1 MVKQP
6 PAKRMKLDVP
16 PAGVGGGGG
25 AASPTSRR
33 LRQTLL
39 VVLFLVRASART
51 TVTASIS
58 QLGGMLQ
65 RYVDRAFHKYHGM
78 ISSKLDSFQGQ
89 LEGLRHEVT
98 QISRLCS
105 TRHADQQTRL
115 EANHEHVPANESNT
129 NTRLCFMNNLR
140 QRVYTDKYITDD
152 NNAAIKVAVFE
163 GDKMITTGPL
173 SKAKIEILVLRGN
186 FYDKCRDSW
195 TEEEFDKHIVQ
206 DQNEKALVLGTAW
219 LNNGEVELKK
229 IRFKEGSNR
238 EKFIVGARVSKS
250 KYTHGRIREAIMEPV
265 TVMVGRNEPNEKSYP
280 PRLYDHVYRL
290 EEIARDGAYHKRL
303 QEANICTVE
312 GFLKALNKDS
322 DELCNILQMKKKRKS
337 WLKMT
342 GHARTRI
349 LEDRRELKTYLAEDG
364 NVVLFFNCVHD
375 LVGARFYGDYVAF
388 EKFDMSQK
396 ALVNKLKEHAYNI
409 LERIPSNYVMK
420 GNAPEQ
426 ISPGSTG
433 PSVVPGKPNSFAENP
448 EASQAHHGTVE
459 ARNWPPGGIDVVGQ
473 PIHSHANYG
482 PLNTYDWQGQRI
494 PPHIQQQLS
503 LPSIRPEWQENP
515 QGPADSHD
523 LSELMSMDMLQGTS
537 GSGTSTSAQPNFV
550 PHQLPQPYQ
559 MVAAATPGWTM
570 MEAVDPLSFPEQDQG
585 PNCQGK
591 DW

>member
-1 MVKQP
+1 MERERGMAKQP

-129 NTRLCFMNNLR
+129 NTRLCFMNTLR

-186 FYDKCRDSW
+186 FYDKCRDNW

-250 KYTHGRIREAIMEPV
+250 KYIHGRIREAIMEPV

-322 DELCNILQMKKKRKS
+322 DELYNILQMKKKGKS

-349 LEDRRELKTYLAEDG
+349 LEDRHELKTYLAEDG

-375 LVGARFYGDYVAF
+375 LVGARFYGDYIAF

-396 ALVNKLKEHAYNI
+396 ALVNKLKENAYII
-409 LERIPSNYVMK
+409 LEHIPSDYVMK
-420 GNAPEQ
+420 GIAPEQ
-426 ISPGSTG
+426 ISPGSTV
-433 PSVVPGKPNSFAENP
+433 PSVVTGKPNSLAENL
-448 EASQAHHGTVE
+448 EASQAHHG
-459 ARNWPPGGIDVVGQ
+459 
-473 PIHSHANYG
+473 
-482 PLNTYDWQGQRI
+482 QGI
-494 PPHIQQQLS
+494 PPHIQQQIS
-503 LPSIRPEWQENP
+503 LPSIRPEWQEKP

-523 LSELMSMDMLQGTS
+523 LSELVSMDMLQGTS
-537 GSGTSTSAQPNFV
+537 GASTSAQPNFG
-550 PHQLPQPYQ
+550 PHHLPQPYQ
-559 MVAAATPGWTM
+559 MAAAATPGWTM
-570 MEAVDPLSFPEQDQG
+570 EAVAQPSFPEQGQE

>member
-1 MVKQP
+1 MERERGMVKQP
-6 PAKRMKLDVP
+6 PAKRMKVDVP
-16 PAGVGGGGG
+16 VGVGGGGGGG

-58 QLGGMLQ
+58 QIGGMLQ

-89 LEGLRHEVT
+89 LEGLRNEVT
-98 QISRLCS
+98 QISRLRS

-115 EANHEHVPANESNT
+115 EANHEHVPANDSNT
-129 NTRLCFMNNLR
+129 NTRLCFMNGLR
-140 QRVYTDKYITDD
+140 QRVYTDKDITDD

-186 FYDKCRDSW
+186 FYDKCRDNW
-195 TEEEFDKHIVQ
+195 TQEEFDKHIMQ
-206 DQNEKALVLGTAW
+206 DKNEKALVLGTAW

-250 KYTHGRIREAIMEPV
+250 KYIQGRIREAIMEPV
-265 TVMVGRNEPNEKSYP
+265 TVMVGRNEQNEKSYP
-280 PRLYDHVYRL
+280 PRLYDYVYRL

-312 GFLKALNKDS
+312 EFLKALNKDS
-322 DELCNILQMKKKRKS
+322 DELCNILQMKKKGKS

-349 LEDRRELKTYLAEDG
+349 LEDRRELKPYQAEDG

-375 LVGARFYGDYVAF
+375 LVGASFCGNYIAF
-388 EKFDMSQK
+388 ENFDVSQK
-396 ALVNKLKEHAYNI
+396 ALVNKLKEQAYNI
-409 LERIPSNYVMK
+409 LEFIPSDYVTK

-426 ISPGSTG
+426 ISPGGAG
-433 PSVVPGKPNSFAENP
+433 PSVVPGQPNSFAENL
-448 EASQAHHGTVE
+448 EASQAHHGTV
-459 ARNWPPGGIDVVGQ
+459 ASRNWSPSGISVARQ
-473 PIHSHANYG
+473 PIHPYANYG
-482 PLNTYDWQGQRI
+482 PINTGPLSTYDCLGQRI
-494 PPHIQQQLS
+494 PPHIQQQIS
-503 LPSIRPEWQENP
+503 LPPIGPEWQENP
-515 QGPADSHD
+515 QGVESHD
-523 LSELMSMDMLQGTS
+523 LSELVSMDMLQGTS
-537 GSGTSTSAQPNFV
+537 GASTSAQPNFGS
-550 PHQLPQPYQ
+550 HSLPQPYQ
-559 MVAAATPGWTM
+559 MAAATTPAWTM
-570 MEAVDPLSFPEQDQG
+570 EEVDRPV
-585 PNCQGK
+585 
-591 DW
+591 